1 MPAAKTPQD
10 HKPKAGS
17 PEDGVRFTVNGVT
30 YTLPPVG
37 EEDAQA
43 LPGSLTMD
51 IVERPEDPQVQA
63 SYAFALLRLMVKD
76 DVVDAL
82 RSLPTGN
89 MMEILGDWMSEGESV
104 GSSEQ

>member
-10 HKPKAGS
+10 HKPKTGS
-17 PEDGVRFTVNGVT
+17 PDDGLRFTVNGVT
-30 YTLPPVG
+30 YTLPPVS
-37 EEDAQA
+37 EDDAQA

-63 SYAFALLRLMVKD
+63 QYAFALLRLMVKD
-76 DVVDAL
+76 DVVNAL
-82 RSLPTGN
+82 RTLSTGD
-89 MMEILGDWMSEGESV
+89 MMEILGDWMSQGESD